1 MSISI
6 WVAKRLIRVV
16 YSGGNLYDF
25 IDPFSSYFL
34 IYGAL
39 LNDLFLEL
47 LLLWLASYTSIV
59 FLTISVGTGVLYYL
73 S

>member
-16 YSGGNLYDF
+16 YSGGNLYAF
-25 IDPFSSYFL
+25 IDPFSSYLL

-39 LNDLFLEL
+39 LNDLFLKL
-47 LLLWLASYTSIV
+47 LLLWLTSYTSIA
-59 FLTISVGTGVLYYL
+59 FLTISAGTGILCYL

>member
-16 YSGGNLYDF
+16 YSGGNLYAF
-25 IDPFSSYFL
+25 IDPFSSSLL

-39 LNDLFLEL
+39 LNDLFL
-47 LLLWLASYTSIV
+47 LLWLTTYTSIA
-59 FLTISVGTGVLYYL
+59 FLTISAGTGILCYL